1 MVFVFW
7 PGVQHFQGEE
17 GHDLFREREE
27 MMYLCILQFPRRP
40 GSFDFR
46 WKSLHGTLAFRT
58 MAAPVF
64 EMENVSVQRNGRK
77 ILDGINLSVERD
89 QHWVILGGNG
99 SGKTSLLNVL
109 MGYLTP
115 TTGEVHMRGREDAVN
130 SASQSWDDW
139 RKRIGFVSSSIS
151 QLIDPQET
159 AIDIVL
165 SGRHAMVNYWQK
177 SDDLNE
183 WKAAEKTLEKVNC
196 GYLRDQSWATM
207 SQGERQRVLIGRALM
222 AQRMEMLVLDEP
234 CAGLDPVAREH
245 FLNFI
250 EELTQK
256 GTFRSLLLVTHHVE
270 EIIPAITHA
279 LVLQDGIMISQG
291 EKRRALNSL
300 SLSAAFGAEL
310 KLRSRLGRYRLYFDD
325 EFVPEGGQIV

>member
-1 MVFVFW
+1 
-7 PGVQHFQGEE
+7 
-17 GHDLFREREE
+17 
-27 MMYLCILQFPRRP
+27 
-40 GSFDFR
+40 
-46 WKSLHGTLAFRT
+46 
-58 MAAPVF
+58 MAATVL
-64 EMENVSVQRNGRK
+64 EMENVSVSRDGRK
-77 ILDGINLSVERD
+77 ILEGINLSVERD

-139 RKRIGFVSSSIS
+139 RKRIGFVSSSVS
-151 QLIDPQET
+151 QMIDPQET

-165 SGRHAMVNYWQK
+165 SGRHAMINYWQK
-177 SDDLNE
+177 SDDPAE
-183 WKAAEKTLEKVNC
+183 VKAAEKTLEKVNC
-196 GYLRDQSWATM
+196 TYLRDQIWATM

-222 AQRMEMLVLDEP
+222 AQRMEVLILDEP

-245 FLNFI
+245 FLNFV

-279 LVLQDGIMISQG
+279 LVLKDGSAIAQG
-291 EKRRALNSL
+291 DKRRSLNSL
-300 SLSAAFGAEL
+300 SLSNAFGADL

-325 EFVPEGGQIV
+325 EFIPEGGQVV

>member
-1 MVFVFW
+1 MSSDSPVNEVM
-7 PGVQHFQGEE
+7 
-17 GHDLFREREE
+17 REE
-27 MMYLCILQFPRRP
+27 RGFAFPVEIISRH
-40 GSFDFR
+40 GSLR
-46 WKSLHGTLAFRT
+46 V
-58 MAAPVF
+58 MAATVF
-64 EMENVSVQRNGRK
+64 EMENVSVQRNGRR
-77 ILDGINLSVERD
+77 ILDGINLTVERD

-130 SASQSWDDW
+130 SESQSWDDW

-151 QLIDPQET
+151 QLIDPGER

-177 SDDLNE
+177 TDVPAE
-183 WKAAEKTLEKVNC
+183 VRAAEKTLEKVNC
-196 GYLRDQSWATM
+196 AYLRDQAWGIM

-222 AQRMEMLVLDEP
+222 AQRMEVLVLDEP

-245 FLNFI
+245 FLSFV
-250 EELTQK
+250 EELTAK
-256 GTFRSLLLVTHHVE
+256 GSFRSLLLVTHHVE

-279 LVLQDGIMISQG
+279 LVLKDGGVVSQG

-300 SLSAAFGAEL
+300 SLSTAFGAEL
-310 KLRSRLGRYRLYFDD
+310 RLRSRLGRYRLYHGD
-325 EFVPEGGQIV
+325 EFIPEGGQVV